1 MSKPYRLV
9 VFDWEGTLGDTLGHI
24 LHAMANVAKRR
35 QWGELDERVARQ
47 YVTLGLVVVVRK
59 LFPHLSSSEH
69 EQLLQESQ
77 QELVT
82 TPMNT
87 CLLPGAKAIV
97 EQLYHAGV
105 MLAIA
110 TNKGYHSL
118 QRTLQATG
126 LDVFITTVRTA
137 GQVPAKPCP
146 QMLEEILDECGVL
159 ASEALMVGDSLVD
172 IEMANQLGV
181 DAVGVDFYHQQQAA
195 SLLAAGAKS
204 VIDDYRQLA
213 DLLQLSEQE
222 E

>member
-9 VFDWEGTLGDTLGHI
+9 VFDWEGTLG
-24 LHAMANVAKRR
+24 
-35 QWGELDERVARQ
+35 
-47 YVTLGLVVVVRK
+47 VRK